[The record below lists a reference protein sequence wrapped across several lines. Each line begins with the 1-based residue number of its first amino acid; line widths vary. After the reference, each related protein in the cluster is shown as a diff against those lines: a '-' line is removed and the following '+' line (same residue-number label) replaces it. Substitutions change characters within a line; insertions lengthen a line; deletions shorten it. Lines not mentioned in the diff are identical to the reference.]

1 MQTIDLNCDMGEG
14 FANDAQLM
22 PWISSV
28 NIACGYHA
36 GDADSMQRTL
46 ALAIEHQLAIG
57 AHPGF
62 ADKANL
68 GRTEVLLPLNEVFDL
83 VITQVQLLQ
92 QMAVDMGARLNHV
105 KPHGALYNMSARDAL
120 LANTIAKAVYTVDS
134 ELVLFGLSGSHS
146 ISEAEKIGLRTAS
159 EVFADRT
166 YQPNGSLTPRS
177 AANAL
182 IGSEEECLQQVLQM
196 IEQKTVTATN
206 QQAVPIVADT
216 VCLHGDGE
224 HALDFARAI
233 FHKLQQHRIQ
243 IQPLAH

>member
-62 ADKANL
+62 ADKANF

-92 QMAVDMGARLNHV
+92 QMAVEMGARLNHV

>member
-1 MQTIDLNCDMGEG
+1 MQTINLNCDMGEG

-62 ADKANL
+62 ADKANF

>member
-62 ADKANL
+62 ADKANF
-68 GRTEVLLPLNEVFDL
+68 GRTEMLLPLNEVFDL
-83 VITQVQLLQ
+83 VINQVQLLQ
-92 QMAVDMGARLNHV
+92 EMALQMGCRLHHV

-134 ELVLFGLSGSHS
+134 GLVLFGLSGSHS

-182 IGSEEECLQQVLQM
+182 IGSEKECLQQVIQM
-196 IEQKTVTATN
+196 IEHKTVTTTDK
-206 QQAVPIVADT
+206 QVVPIVADT
-216 VCLHGDGE
+216 VCVHGDGA
-224 HALDFARAI
+224 HALGFARAI
-233 FHKLQQHRIQ
+233 FHQLQQHHIQ